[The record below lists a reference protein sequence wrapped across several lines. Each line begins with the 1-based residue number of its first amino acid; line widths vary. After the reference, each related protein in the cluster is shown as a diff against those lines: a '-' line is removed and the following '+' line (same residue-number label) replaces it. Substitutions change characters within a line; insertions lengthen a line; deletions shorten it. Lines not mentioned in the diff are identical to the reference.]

1 MVQDVMKETRSAM
14 QKGIDSM
21 KTALQKVRTGRASI
35 SLLDGISVEYYGSHT
50 PLNQLANLSAP
61 EPRLLTVQPWDRAAL
76 SAIEKAILKS
86 ELGLTPSNDGVII
99 RIPVPPLNEER
110 RRELVKMV
118 KKSAEEYKVEIRN
131 HRRDA
136 IAMLK
141 DFEKEKQISQDDF
154 KRGQDE
160 VQILTDEFIKRIDDL
175 VAAKEKEIMEV

>member
-1 MVQDVMKETRSAM
+1 
-14 QKGIDSM
+14 
-21 KTALQKVRTGRASI
+21 
-35 SLLDGISVEYYGSHT
+35 
-50 PLNQLANLSAP
+50 
-61 EPRLLTVQPWDRAAL
+61 
-76 SAIEKAILKS
+76 
-86 ELGLTPSNDGVII
+86 
-99 RIPVPPLNEER
+99 
-110 RRELVKMV
+110 MV